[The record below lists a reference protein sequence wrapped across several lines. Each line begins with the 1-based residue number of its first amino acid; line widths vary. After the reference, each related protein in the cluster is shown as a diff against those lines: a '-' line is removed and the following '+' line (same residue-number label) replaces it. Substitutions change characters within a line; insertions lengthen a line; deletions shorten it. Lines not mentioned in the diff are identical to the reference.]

1 MKMKKSL
8 IFICLVLTLVLSGCS
23 AVLDGNTMLRPPR
36 ATGDKAEIQNIISQQ
51 AGGKYTFKYPQTGEY
66 RSAITMKTEKAVN
79 EFALALYSPDNDSKI
94 NVCIISFIDSQWQC
108 IGNFANS
115 GTGVDRVMFRDLNN
129 DGTDEII
136 IGWTSY
142 NNAQKTLSAYSVSDT
157 AYEIAIEDTY
167 DEMLIDD
174 VTGDDVDDIVLLS
187 LSTQKNPSNF
197 KVLQYSETEKKPVA
211 RYAIELDPEIINFK
225 NITFGTIAQNQ
236 KGIVIDSEKN
246 GGILTSQIVFFD
258 ENSNTFLNPL
268 VTENENGTF
277 SNPTARKDTIY
288 SRDADGDSIIET
300 PVVTPLPAPTENTS
314 LNICSITA
322 WKQYSVYNKALGTKI
337 NTVINYNDRYYITI
351 PKRWINNTITAVTD
365 TDTRKMTFYI
375 WNSKTSSFGDKLLEI
390 SRYTKDEFEKLDTSN
405 IISLNIENPNAVFC
419 AEIFITNANDELNIT
434 PEEVTNSVHEFWK
447 N

>member
-1 MKMKKSL
+1 MKPKKYFFL
-8 IFICLVLTLVLSGCS
+8 VCLAVMLALSGCS

-51 AGGKYTFKYPQTGEY
+51 AGGKYTFKYPQTGGY

-94 NVCIISFIDSQWQC
+94 NVCIIAFIDNKWQC
-108 IGNFANS
+108 IGNFANA

-142 NNAQKTLSAYSVSDT
+142 NNAQKTLSAYSVSDA
-157 AYEIAIEDTY
+157 AYEIALEDTY
-167 DEMLIDD
+167 DEMLIED
-174 VTGDDVDDIVLLS
+174 VTGDDVSDIVLLS

-211 RYAIELDPEIINFK
+211 RYAVELDPETINFA

-236 KGIVIDSEKN
+236 KGVVIDGEKN
-246 GGILTSQIVFFD
+246 GGILSSQIIFFD

-351 PKRWINNTITAVTD
+351 PNRWINNTVTAVTD

-390 SRYTKDEFEKLDTSN
+390 SRYTKDEFANLDQTN
-405 IISLNIENPNAVFC
+405 IIRLNIENPNAVFC
-419 AEIFITNANDELNIT
+419 AEIFITNTDDGLNIT
-434 PEEVTNSVHEFWK
+434 VEEVLNSVHEFWK

>member
-1 MKMKKSL
+1 MKPKKYFFL
-8 IFICLVLTLVLSGCS
+8 VCLTVMLALSGCS

-79 EFALALYSPDNDSKI
+79 EFANYLLGYIPYLDEPAYNEYTKEIMELYGLTEPPEFNGRAYTNTRNLFPD
-94 NVCIISFIDSQWQC
+94 SFARLYIEKYLDESIRTEIRQLC
-108 IGNFANS
+108 
-115 GTGVDRVMFRDLNN
+115 RDV
-129 DGTDEII
+129 
-136 IGWTSY
+136 
-142 NNAQKTLSAYSVSDT
+142 A
-157 AYEIAIEDTY
+157 DTY
-167 DEMLIDD
+167 DEMLIED
-174 VTGDDVDDIVLLS
+174 VTGDDVSDIVLLS

-211 RYAIELDPEIINFK
+211 RYAVELDPETINFA

-236 KGIVIDSEKN
+236 KGVVIDGEKN
-246 GGILTSQIVFFD
+246 GGILSSQIIFFD

-337 NTVINYNDRYYITI
+337 NTVINYNDRYYITV
-351 PKRWINNTITAVTD
+351 PNRWINNTITAVTD

-390 SRYTKDEFEKLDTSN
+390 SRYTKDEFANLDQTN
-405 IISLNIENPNAVFC
+405 IIRLNIENPNAVFC
-419 AEIFITNANDELNIT
+419 AEIFITNADDGLNIT
-434 PEEVTNSVHEFWK
+434 VEEVLNSVHEFWK

>member
-1 MKMKKSL
+1 MLKIIDIPDTDHIRQPGSPAFRSVL
-8 IFICLVLTLVLSGCS
+8 LQVFIHGPSVKQPGQGIHAGRDPELLRLHPESSFLVL
-23 AVLDGNTMLRPPR
+23 
-36 ATGDKAEIQNIISQQ
+36 IQHGIDNAHI
-51 AGGKYTFKYPQTGEY
+51 AKDKYPT
-66 RSAITMKTEKAVN
+66 
-79 EFALALYSPDNDSKI
+79 
-94 NVCIISFIDSQWQC
+94 
-108 IGNFANS
+108 
-115 GTGVDRVMFRDLNN
+115 
-129 DGTDEII
+129 
-136 IGWTSY
+136 
-142 NNAQKTLSAYSVSDT
+142 
-157 AYEIAIEDTY
+157 
-167 DEMLIDD
+167 
-174 VTGDDVDDIVLLS
+174 DDVDDIVLLS

-258 ENSNTFLNPL
+258 EKSNTFLNPL

-300 PVVTPLPAPTENTS
+300 PVVTPMPAPAENTS

-337 NTVINYNDRYYITI
+337 NTVINYNDRYYITV
-351 PKRWINNTITAVTD
+351 PNRWINNTITAVTD

-419 AEIFITNANDELNIT
+419 AEIFITNSNDELNIT